1 MLEKVNVEKFVKKI
15 KKEIPAEK
23 VSTIRQLE
31 LLEKHIN
38 KLEDLISDLIEGCE
52 VDEFNQRAE
61 DLLSCSADDQGEWNV

>member
-1 MLEKVNVEKFVKKI
+1 MLEKVNVEKFVKEI

-31 LLEKHIN
+31 LLENHIN

>member
-1 MLEKVNVEKFVKKI
+1 MLEKVNVEKFVKEI

-61 DLLSCSADDQGEWNV
+61 DLLSCSADAQGEWNV

>member
-1 MLEKVNVEKFVKKI
+1 MLEKVNVEKFVKEI

>member
-1 MLEKVNVEKFVKKI
+1 MLEKVNVEKFVKEI

-38 KLEDLISDLIEGCE
+38 KLENLISDLIEGCE

>member
-1 MLEKVNVEKFVKKI
+1 MLEKVNVEKFEKEI